1 MSQNYPNPFNP
12 VTKISFEIP
21 KSGLVTLKVYDIL
34 GKEVTTLVNEVKTP
48 GNYIVDFNASS
59 LPSGIYFY
67 KITSSDFSCVNKMM
81 LLK

>member
-1 MSQNYPNPFNP
+1 
-12 VTKISFEIP
+12 VKLI
-21 KSGLVTLKVYDIL
+21 VYDIL
-34 GKEVTTLVNEVKTP
+34 GKEIAVLVNEVKQA